1 MNIVFFDT
9 ETTGL
14 LLPDNAPLNLQPKII
29 EFYGVRIDEN
39 FKILAEVDHLIYPG
53 EEISKEI
60 EQITGIKNSDLKGK
74 PEFEDVA
81 HKINELFKD
90 SDLSVAHNI
99 GFDNGMLENEFK
111 RVCCIRNRSVFDYCT
126 VDNLI
131 PYLGHRIS
139 LGALYKKLFNASFT
153 AHRAKSDVFALV
165 RIYHHL
171 LEIGVISNELYKN

>member
-14 LLPDNAPLNLQPKII
+14 LLPDNAPLELQPKII
-29 EFYGVRIDEN
+29 EFYGVRIDED
-39 FKILAEVDHLIYPG
+39 FKILSEVDQLIYPG

-74 PEFEDVA
+74 PTFEDVV

-90 SDLSVAHNI
+90 ADLSVAHNI

-111 RVCCIRNRSVFDYCT
+111 RVCCIRNRSEFDYCT
-126 VDNLI
+126 VDSLI

-139 LGALYKKLFNASFT
+139 LGALYKKLFNASFN

-165 RIYHHL
+165 RIFHHL
-171 LEIGVISNELYKN
+171 VETGVISLELYKN